1 MRKLCEAAVVAVVVG
16 GVSILGV
23 GAASSQVG
31 QATVNCDQNADKST
45 VTTQLAGD
53 EIELISTGDGG
64 NADASATQQICG
76 VGNEGNDNDAGD
88 ATGGDGL
95 ATIVE

>member
-16 GVSILGV
+16 GVGILGV
-23 GAASSQVG
+23 GAASAQTG

-45 VTTQLAGD
+45 VTTQIGD
-53 EIELISTGDGG
+53 EITVTSTGEGG
-64 NADASATQQICG
+64 NADSSATQQICG
-76 VGNEGNDNDAGD
+76 VGNEGNDNEAGE

-95 ATIVE
+95 ATLVE